1 MVVESLR
8 NETCSSEVAIE
19 GAIGAV
25 LRRSE
30 EVLTFLHEGSP
41 LGSVL
46 ERVNLTLQAIEDRLV
61 NLVDDVLVTRSGAV
75 VPGHSL
81 VATIAVHEFAVLV
94 DDEELTLN
102 LLEGV
107 LSHRVSSEG
116 ELSGSARASAEVL
129 TRHEVLHVEL
139 AFFARR
145 NHLPDNVSIGKGP
158 RLGSSPFASVGHAT
172 TVAESVLRAL
182 SDEHV
187 VTCAYLYEVLV
198 ETFEGFNESVGHLVV
213 LIVAQASI
221 GVSSNSCIV
230 SGFQRVVVLLRI
242 KITRVG
248 TNGVVLL
255 VHLVLAIHFIVVAQT
270 LVSGHLV
277 LSSLVDEPVAGVVIA
292 RVTTVADIS
301 DSGVLIGRAEYPAT
315 CLDCTAAVLTVV
327 LAFIKL
333 FLVDDLSRVLV
344 PVFASTT
351 SEGHGSSL
359 TGSEAEGFGL
369 LAGVLATFVVLSVA
383 KVLEDVNGEFFTVGF
398 LLRHLDKLKDV
409 GACECGGNVH
419 GTACGVHV
427 TVVTITGVETAVE
440 SVLLAFLNGG
450 NRTVL
455 VVHIPAGLRLC
466 ITYEEEQHQGNE
478 TVDFFH

>member
-1 MVVESLR
+1 M
-8 NETCSSEVAIE
+8 
-19 GAIGAV
+19 
-25 LRRSE
+25 
-30 EVLTFLHEGSP
+30 
-41 LGSVL
+41 
-46 ERVNLTLQAIEDRLV
+46 
-61 NLVDDVLVTRSGAV
+61 
-75 VPGHSL
+75 
-81 VATIAVHEFAVLV
+81 
-94 DDEELTLN
+94 
-102 LLEGV
+102 
-107 LSHRVSSEG
+107 
-116 ELSGSARASAEVL
+116 
-129 TRHEVLHVEL
+129 
-139 AFFARR
+139 
-145 NHLPDNVSIGKGP
+145 
-158 RLGSSPFASVGHAT
+158 
-172 TVAESVLRAL
+172 
-182 SDEHV
+182 
-187 VTCAYLYEVLV
+187 LV
-198 ETFEGFNESVGHLVV
+198 ETFEGFNESVGHSVV
-213 LIVAQASI
+213 LIVAQAGI

-242 KITRVG
+242 KITRVS

-369 LAGVLATFVVLSVA
+369 LAGVLATFVILSVA
-383 KVLEDVNGEFFTVGF
+383 KVLEDVNGELFTVGF

-409 GACECGGNVH
+409 GACECGGSVH